1 MSIFDRLVGFH
12 EKKMHSDRGRR
23 LRMTSAVA
31 AAALNIGV
39 SYAKEAPTSDE
50 VQTPVETYIN
60 VEAENRVAQMTTLKP
75 RAEIFYNI
83 HEVSNIENAQAYI
96 YNNEL
101 AYYDDGANAIV
112 INQILIKDKDKE
124 AKEFEQTTNI
134 KNRSDGIKEHEDGHR
149 ILSSFRNELYP
160 MTINDQLRF
169 HLFEE
174 VLQMKNE
181 NQDMSMS
188 ETIKKFKSN
197 RQFAY
202 IRHYENEITS
212 TMLLAATAQEY
223 YPETVGRQFSYQYV
237 DGFDVELAGKQY
249 KIQNYLNSSDQVS
262 FNCMFDAQTGQR
274 VTDSNI
280 LALSKIPMNTLLD
293 KDGNAIKDESGE
305 VIKINQDV
313 KIDSDCMVSLKN
325 KGIFDEIRYDVSQ
338 AKENFNQLTQI
349 YAQVNGISGDDYNL
363 LMRYVNDI
371 IGQEPIEQ
379 AYGYDTRTYEKIRE
393 IKQMYPNLNY
403 QEEYEK
409 LDKNINQMNENAKRH
424 FDTEVR
430 PTLYTQAEFEQMLDK
445 KGCIDADKKTEIDA
459 GRTSQS
465 EIDSQTTSI
474 ILASQLSKIR

>member
-1 MSIFDRLVGFH
+1 MAQRLPG
-12 EKKMHSDRGRR
+12 
-23 LRMTSAVA
+23 SAVA
-31 AAALNIGV
+31 AAALNLGV
-39 SYAKEAPTSDE
+39 SFAKERPTTDE

-83 HEVSNIENAQAYI
+83 REVSNIENAQAYI

-112 INQILIKDKDKE
+112 INQILIKDKNKE
-124 AKEFEQTTNI
+124 AKEFEQKTNL

-149 ILSSFRNELYP
+149 ILSSFRKELYP
-160 MTINDQLRF
+160 MTVNDQLRF

-212 TMLLAATAQEY
+212 TILLAASAQEY
-223 YPETVGRQFSYQYV
+223 YPETTSRQFSYQYI
-237 DGFDVELAGKQY
+237 DGYDVELAGKQY

-313 KIDSDCMVSLKN
+313 KIDRDCVVSLKN
-325 KGIFDEIRYDVSQ
+325 KGIFDDIRYDVSQ
-338 AKENFNQLTQI
+338 AKENYNQLTQI

-430 PTLYTQAEFEQMLDK
+430 HTLYTQAEFEQMLDK
-445 KGCIDADKKTEIDA
+445 NGCIDADKKAEIDA
-459 GRTSQS
+459 RRASQS
-465 EIDSQTTSI
+465 ENGSQTISMA
-474 ILASQLSKIR
+474 LASKLGKTK

>member
-31 AAALNIGV
+31 AAALNIVV
-39 SYAKEAPTSDE
+39 SSAKEAPTSDE
-50 VQTPVETYIN
+50 AQTPVETYIN
-60 VEAENRVAQMTTLKP
+60 VEAENSVAQMTTLKP

-83 HEVSNIENAQAYI
+83 HEVSNIENAQAYQ

-112 INQILIKDKDKE
+112 INQILIKDKNKE
-124 AKEFEQTTNI
+124 AKEYEQQYNLKSRSNDI
-134 KNRSDGIKEHEDGHR
+134 KRHEDGHR
-149 ILSSFRNELYP
+149 ILSSFRKELYP
-160 MTINDQLRF
+160 MTIRDQLRF

-188 ETIKKFKSN
+188 ETIKKFKSG
-197 RQFAY
+197 RQFKY

-212 TMLLAATAQEY
+212 TMLLTASAKEY
-223 YPETVGRQFSYQYV
+223 YPETVNRQFLYQYTDGYKVQLV
-237 DGFDVELAGKQY
+237 DKEY
-249 KIQNYLNSSDQVS
+249 KIQNYLNSSAQVS

-274 VTDSNI
+274 ITDENV

-349 YAQVNGISGDDYNL
+349 YAQINGISGDDYNL
-363 LMRYVNDI
+363 LMRYVNDT

-409 LDKNINQMNENAKRH
+409 LDKNFNQINENAKRH

-430 PTLYTQAEFEQMLDK
+430 PTLYTQSEFEQMLDK
-445 KGCIDADKKTEIDA
+445 KGYIDADKKAEIDA
-459 GRTSQS
+459 GKASQT
-465 EIDSQTTSI
+465 EINSQTTSM
-474 ILASQLSKIR
+474 ILASKYKSK